1 MTDATTEFF
10 RELGARGHEPRLE
23 KVKASLRFDLKNGR
37 RTARWLVAIDRG
49 DIAVSRENL
58 DADCVVRADRA
69 LFDEIATGETNPVT
83 AVLRG
88 AMEVEGDRELLV
100 LFRRIFPRSG
110 KTPS

>member
-10 RELGARGHEPRLE
+10 RELGTRGHERRLE

-37 RTARWLVAIDRG
+37 RTDRWLVAIDRG
-49 DIAVSRENL
+49 DIAVTRENVQ
-58 DADCVVRADRA
+58 ADCVVRTDRA
-69 LFDEIATGETNPVT
+69 VFDEIVSGETNPVT

-100 LFRRIFPRSG
+100 LFRRVIPRPGNTAS
-110 KTPS
+110 